1 MTEKQFVKVRVFLA
15 IILTL
20 FLVFCGTVLGPELLR
35 RIDAFSDDYSSTY
48 SKLEDISSSDNNEA
62 LFERGSSRRPACV
75 CKGVGGGKRF
85 DKYMWYNENAI
96 RVQYRM
102 LRGKTAEV
110 GRETISFLTELQQ
123 GPKKKTSKPNLSFI
137 PSYVLERTRLLQ
149 HQAKSPTY
157 TSIVEEIQSS
167 HITKNHLRI
176 HSISCWA

>member
-62 LFERGSSRRPACV
+62 FCLNEV
-75 CKGVGGGKRF
+75 LVGGLLAFAKEWAEENDLTSTCGTI
-85 DKYMWYNENAI
+85 ENAI

-110 GRETISFLTELQQ
+110 GRETISFQTKLQQ
-123 GPKKKTSKPNLSFI
+123 EPKNKTSKPNLSFI

-149 HQAKSPTY
+149 HQAKNPTY

-176 HSISCWA
+176 HSISC